1 MGAITVKATLEMF
14 VTTFL
19 PEVISLQQNQQ
30 SILFKLT
37 INDQTIP

>member
-1 MGAITVKATLEMF
+1 MGAITVNAALEMF

-19 PEVISLQQNQQ
+19 PDVISLQQNQQ
-30 SILFKLT
+30 SGLFLLT